1 MNFFRSLI
9 VLTLTLTISACGL
22 AGNDPAGSEGIYI
35 YSAPGPINGTY
46 DGYTTVHASGRSD
59 ILISAYL
66 AGERATRVTM
76 HELWHAVGYLHH
88 SPFGC
93 ISHQTTSQS
102 GPPCALEVEQ
112 MARLTR
118 TYTIYVQDEALRLH
132 AQAAALRWNQ
142 AVGRGLFAIGN

>member
-1 MNFFRSLI
+1 MNYCRSLI

-22 AGNDPAGSEGIYI
+22 SGSDPAGSKGIFV
-35 YSAPGPINGTY
+35 YSAPGPINGSY
-46 DGYTTVHASGRSD
+46 VGYTTVHSSGRSD
-59 ILISAYL
+59 ILISVNL
-66 AGERATRVTM
+66 SGEIATRVLM

-93 ISHQTTSQS
+93 ISHQITSQA
-102 GPPCALEVEQ
+102 GPPCPEEVAE

-118 TYTIYVQDEALRLH
+118 TYTVYVEDEALRQH

-142 AVGRGLFAIGN
+142 AVGRGLFDIGN